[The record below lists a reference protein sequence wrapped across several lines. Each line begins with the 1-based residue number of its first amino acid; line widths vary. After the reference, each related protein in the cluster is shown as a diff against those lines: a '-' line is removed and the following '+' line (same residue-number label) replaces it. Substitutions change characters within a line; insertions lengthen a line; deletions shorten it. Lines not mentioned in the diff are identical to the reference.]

1 MVMKNLKSFI
11 RWFGKIFW
19 FRKPNLIPQIP
30 KILHGF
36 YDRDLI
42 SEEVLIKWGSKVSKK
57 YVPKDVSK
65 KLERLLNH
73 LLNGYKKLKKKKKK
87 KKVMMNKF
95 LLKKN
100 NNKLY

>member
-1 MVMKNLKSFI
+1 MVWKD
-11 RWFGKIFW
+11 FW

-95 LLKKN
+95 FKK
-100 NNKLY
+100 KQ